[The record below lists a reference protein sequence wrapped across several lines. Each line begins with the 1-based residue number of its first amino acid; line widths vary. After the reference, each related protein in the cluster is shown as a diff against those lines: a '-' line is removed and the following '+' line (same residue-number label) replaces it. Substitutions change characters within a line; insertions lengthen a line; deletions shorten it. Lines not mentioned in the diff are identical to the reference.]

1 MANSKTSNPSKHN
14 ALMDNINLPAFPFRL
29 RENQGKQQIFDDIRK
44 KYVALTPEE
53 WVRQHFVKFLQL
65 QCGYPATLMAI
76 EMPVSVNGLKQR
88 ADIVVYNRM
97 GKPSVI
103 VECKAPSVA
112 IDNQVFDQAAR
123 YNLKLNVSYLMVT
136 NGLVHFCA
144 KLDYENSTYAMM
156 QKPPQFNDF
165 AST

>member
-1 MANSKTSNPSKHN
+1 MAHRSTINHRKHN
-14 ALMDNINLPAFPFRL
+14 ALMDNINLPAFPFRM

-44 KYVALTPEE
+44 KFVALTPEE

-65 QCGYPATLMAI
+65 QCGYPAALMAI
-76 EMPVSVNGLKQR
+76 EMPVSVNSLKQR

-123 YNLKLNVSYLMVT
+123 YNLKLNVDFLMVT

-144 KLDYENSTYAMM
+144 KLDYKNSSYAMM
-156 QKPPQFNDF
+156 QKPPHFNDF
-165 AST
+165 ASA